1 MRFGTLAAT
10 CTCKNEL
17 EEIEIFMMLAM
28 LTSDAVRASLGGHRR
43 GHGREGGGDHRDG
56 REGHRHQRL
65 HVRGFEDQLLNVW

>member
-1 MRFGTLAAT
+1 
-10 CTCKNEL
+10 
-17 EEIEIFMMLAM
+17 M

-56 REGHRHQRL
+56 GEGHRHQRL